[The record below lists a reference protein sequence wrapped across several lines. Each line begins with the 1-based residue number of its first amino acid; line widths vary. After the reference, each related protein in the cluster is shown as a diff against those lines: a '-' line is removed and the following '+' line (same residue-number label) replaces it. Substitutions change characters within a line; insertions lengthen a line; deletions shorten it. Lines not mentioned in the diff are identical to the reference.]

1 MAGDAEAIMGLDYT
15 AAVLEHFRN
24 PRNCGEIPD
33 ASAVGEAV
41 NPACGDRLR
50 ISLKIEDGKVV
61 AARFKAFGCIAAIA
75 SASRLTELVTGRTVE
90 AARALTN
97 AEVAASLGGL
107 PEGKIGCSVLAE
119 QGLRAAFEDW
129 ARRTAR

>member
-1 MAGDAEAIMGLDYT
+1 MGLDYT

-75 SASRLTELVTGRTVE
+75 SSSKLTEMLAGRTLE
-90 AARALTN
+90 EARALTN
-97 AEVAASLGGL
+97 REVAQALGGL
-107 PEGKIGCSVLAE
+107 PEAKLACSVLAE
-119 QGLRAAFEDW
+119 QGLRRALEAYE
-129 ARRTAR
+129 RRRPA